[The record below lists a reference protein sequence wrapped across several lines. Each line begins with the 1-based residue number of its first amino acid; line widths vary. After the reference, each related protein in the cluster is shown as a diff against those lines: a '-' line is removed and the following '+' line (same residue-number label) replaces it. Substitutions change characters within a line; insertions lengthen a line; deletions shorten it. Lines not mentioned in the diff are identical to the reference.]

1 MVDFAVI
8 FPGGF
13 GPMFSFQ
20 RSLFHCLVA
29 FLVAAVLAGSASA
42 ADSRVLNWVQLFP
55 ATSPSAREGPMV
67 AYDPVSRKVVLFG
80 GFSGASYLNDTWTFD
95 GVTWTQVTTP
105 VAPPARVVGAMAFDA
120 VIRKLVLFGGYN
132 RSFLGDTWL
141 WDGATSTWTQAFPQQ
156 SPIPATGPMAFSDPL
171 AGHVDVYGGFD
182 GRFYDLDTWRW
193 TGTNW
198 KHLNPTN
205 IPSARSASVAALDLA
220 TKNVV
225 LFDGLGD
232 VNPYNTWTWD
242 GTDWTQQSPQV
253 QPPSRYFAGYA
264 YEPHL
269 RAVVV
274 FGGGEG
280 GVDINDT
287 WLWTPGNQWSQ
298 ATPVS
303 SPPVREAMGMVFDRA
318 FGHIVIFGGKS
329 GSQHLNDTWEL
340 TVQ

>member
-1 MVDFAVI
+1 
-8 FPGGF
+8 
-13 GPMFSFQ
+13 MFSSS
-20 RSLFHCLVA
+20 RSLFHWLVA
-29 FLVAAVLAGSASA
+29 LLMVAVLAGSATY
-42 ADSRVLNWVQLFP
+42 ADSRILNWVQIFP

-80 GFSGASYLNDTWTFD
+80 GLDSTGYLNDTWTFD
-95 GVTWTQVTTP
+95 GTNWTQVTTA
-105 VAPPARVVGAMAFDA
+105 VAPPVRVVGAMAFDA
-120 VIRKLVLFGGYN
+120 ASRKLVLFGGYN
-132 RSFLGDTWL
+132 RNFLGDTWL
-141 WDGATSTWTQAFPQQ
+141 WDGATSTWTQATPQQ
-156 SPIPATGPMAFSDPL
+156 SPKPATGPMAFSDPL
-171 AGHVDVYGGFD
+171 VGHVDVYGGFD
-182 GRFYDLDTWRW
+182 GRFYDFDTWRW

-242 GTDWTQQSPQV
+242 GTNWTQQSPQV

-269 RAVVV
+269 SAVVV
-274 FGGGEG
+274 FAGGEG

-287 WLWTPGNQWSQ
+287 WLWTTGNQWRQ
-298 ATPVS
+298 ASPVS
-303 SPPVREAMGMVFDRA
+303 SPPAREAFGMVYDQA
-318 FGHIVIFGGKS
+318 LGHIVIFGGKS
-329 GSQHLNDTWEL
+329 GSQSLNDTWEL